1 MHTQAVVLEGPK
13 RLGLKGLA
21 LTDMTDADVAIDV
34 RFSGISTGTER
45 LFFLGNMP
53 PFPGMGY
60 PLVPGYESVG
70 EVVEAGSATSLT
82 PGQLVF
88 VPGASCFSDARC
100 LFGATARNLIA
111 AGDRVVP
118 VDDMAPDDAVALALA
133 GTAAHALAL
142 GPAPDL
148 IVGHGV
154 LGRLLARIA
163 MAKGGEPPVVWEK
176 NVGRAA
182 GAFDYPVVDPE
193 SDERRNYRCVVDA
206 SGDPNILDTAIS
218 RLAPGGIVILAG
230 FYSQPLSFQFPP
242 AFLKEA
248 QIRVAAQWQ
257 PEDMQCVLDLVRAD
271 RLSLAGLV
279 THHEPAANAGAAYRT
294 AFEDPACLKM
304 VLDWR
309 SVA

>member
-248 QIRVAAQWQ
+248 QIRVVAQWQ

>member
-1 MHTQAVVLEGPK
+1 MHTLAFALSIMLASIALAAQPEGADGAT
-13 RLGLKGLA
+13 R
-21 LTDMTDADVAIDV
+21 TDVDLYVI
-34 RFSGISTGTER
+34 R
-45 LFFLGNMP
+45 
-53 PFPGMGY
+53 
-60 PLVPGYESVG
+60 
-70 EVVEAGSATSLT
+70 
-82 PGQLVF
+82 QLS
-88 VPGASCFSDARC
+88 PGALEARTI
-100 LFGATARNLIA
+100 LVAPGIVAAPLLDIIGAE
-111 AGDRVVP
+111 
-118 VDDMAPDDAVALALA
+118 
-133 GTAAHALAL
+133 
-142 GPAPDL
+142 
-148 IVGHGV
+148 
-154 LGRLLARIA
+154 RI
-163 MAKGGEPPVVWEK
+163 EL
-176 NVGRAA
+176 
-182 GAFDYPVVDPE
+182 VDPE

-257 PEDMQCVLDLVRAD
+257 PEDMQCVLELVRAD